1 MVCNKQLNKMAATT
15 AAMKTPFTSEEI
27 RFLDLVEDYITD
39 DAIDMIENG
48 FNVNFQDEDGN
59 TALMQM
65 ASKEDICGRVL
76 DGVTKLIGLGAD
88 LNIQNV
94 KGETALMLA
103 LRYSDYEPGRINMVR
118 TLIKYGVDL
127 NIQTNRG
134 YTSLYYAYSYRPNL
148 AMVKLLVEN
157 GADVLVRDRRGRR
170 FVCLEYEEE
179 EEDEYEDED
188 EDEYEECRSRIY
200 LKKKMK
206 EALRM
211 RLIKKRLEVRAVRVG
226 EEVLG
231 LTRDEYMEKL
241 HEDHKMA
248 EELSKVDE

>member
-1 MVCNKQLNKMAATT
+1 MAATT
-15 AAMKTPFTSEEI
+15 VAMKAPLTSEEI
-27 RFLDLVEDYITD
+27 RFLDLIEDYITD
-39 DAIDMIENG
+39 DAINMIETG

-59 TALMQM
+59 TALMLM
-65 ASKEDICGRVL
+65 ASKEDICDRVL
-76 DGVTKLIGLGAD
+76 DGVTKLISLGAD

-94 KGETALMLA
+94 FGETALMLA

-118 TLIKYGVDL
+118 TLIKYGADL

-188 EDEYEECRSRIY
+188 EYEEYSVRIY

-226 EEVLG
+226 EEMLG

-241 HEDHKMA
+241 HEDHKVT
-248 EELSKVDE
+248 EEMS